1 MCTLFFNF
9 SVKEALFQPV
19 KIKQGELV
27 NDEEIKD
34 KQVSKNILYRQS

>member
-9 SVKEALFQPV
+9 SVKVKEALFQPV

-27 NDEEIKD
+27 KDEEIKD
-34 KQVSKNILYRQS
+34 KQVSKNIL